1 MCIES
6 TYETC
11 FMETI
16 DQVWGILTMFRGN
29 NQDNLFLFTQSG
41 LNPLYIMLS
50 HCLEGN
56 AVVCVLC
63 EEVTRR

>member
-1 MCIES
+1 
-6 TYETC
+6 
-11 FMETI
+11 METI
-16 DQVWGILTMFRGN
+16 DQVWGILTMLRRN
-29 NQDNLFLFTQSG
+29 NQDSLFQSTQTG
-41 LNPLYIMLS
+41 LNPLYIMLP